1 MTAADTDR
9 AARWPVPVGVLA
21 AASVITAVSLG
32 VRSTFGLF
40 QDPVIDELG
49 LPRAPFALA
58 IALQAIVWG
67 VTQPIAGAIA
77 DRYGAARVIVV
88 GAVAYAA
95 GVVTLAASNGE
106 AGLVAF
112 GVITGVATG
121 AASFAVVL
129 ASVGRM
135 ASPERRS
142 VALGIVTAMGSVGQ
156 FVLVPLARVL
166 LDRTDWRIALVVF
179 AAVAAAMAL
188 FAPRLRGSAAD
199 QASAQAP
206 PARPLAD
213 DLRRA
218 ARSRNYLLLNAA
230 FFVCGFHVT
239 FIATHLP
246 AYVGDLGIADS
257 AGSTALALIGLFN
270 VGGSLLV
277 GVLGGRYRLTLI
289 LAAIYALRGVVITAY
304 VVVPPSATTTIAF
317 GVAIGVLWLSTVPPT
332 SAIVAQLFGTANAG
346 ALFGIV
352 FLSHQIGA
360 FAGAWMGGVLA
371 DSTGSYRAAWWTAV
385 GLAAFA
391 TLMQLLIDERR
402 EPEEPPPAR
411 GPRLAPAGAAAVV
424 VVAGLAVSA
433 SAATAAAAGDGRD
446 DPPAYHCM
454 LPRG

>member
-1 MTAADTDR
+1 METDETISTP
-9 AARWPVPVGVLA
+9 RWSVPLVVLVS
-21 AASVITAVSLG
+21 ASVITAVSLG

-67 VTQPIAGAIA
+67 ITQPIAGAIA
-77 DRYGAARVIVV
+77 DRFGAARVIIV
-88 GAVAYAA
+88 GAIIYAV
-95 GVVTLAASNGE
+95 GIVVLAASDGE
-106 AGLVAF
+106 AGLLAF
-112 GVITGVATG
+112 GVITGIATG

-142 VALGIVTAMGSVGQ
+142 IALGIVTAMGSIGQ

-166 LDRTDWRIALVVF
+166 LDRTDWRITLIVF
-179 AAVAAAMAL
+179 AVIAAAMTL
-188 FAPRLRGSAAD
+188 FTPTLRGNAAD
-199 QASAQAP
+199 HAP
-206 PARPLAD
+206 AEAPAGRPLRE

-218 ARSRNYLLLNAA
+218 AHSRNYQLLNAA

-246 AYVGDLGIADS
+246 AYVGDLGVADS

-277 GVLGGRYRLTLI
+277 GVLGTRYRLTLI
-289 LAAIYALRGVVITAY
+289 LATIYAARGVVITAY
-304 VVVPPSATTTIAF
+304 VLLPPSPTTTIAF
-317 GVAIGVLWLSTVPPT
+317 GAMIGVLWLSTVPPT

-352 FLSHQIGA
+352 FLSHQVGA

-371 DSTGSYRAAWWTAV
+371 DSTGSYEAAWWTAV

-402 EPEEPPPAR
+402 EPEEPPPPRA
-411 GPRLAPAGAAAVV
+411 PRLAPAGAAAVV
-424 VVAGLAVSA
+424 AVAGIAVTA
-433 SAATAAAAGDGRD
+433 SAAAATAD
-446 DPPAYHCM
+446 DTAELPPAYHCSIS
-454 LPRG
+454 